1 MQVVAV
7 GEDEVN
13 ESVRVLSAQALRVTP
28 PGPRT
33 PFLSLAPKDRSH
45 SRPTLPVVV
54 LDARHDLSVF
64 NHPQYRDNPFI
75 DLT

>member
-1 MQVVAV
+1 MAV

-33 PFLSLAPKDRSH
+33 LSSLAPKDRSH

-54 LDARHDLSVF
+54 LDARHDLRVI